1 MMRLVIVL
9 AILGFGLV
17 VLLLNRDSGQSFGMS
32 NGDFASFISL
42 LPFAVMLSAGILASR
57 RSLGESA
64 RQLALWVL
72 IILALVT
79 GYLYRDDLSAVGSRL
94 TAGLIPG
101 RAVIA
106 TGIDGQPE
114 VVLHKTRSG
123 HFETTVDIDSVPVD
137 VMIDTGASTV
147 ALRYEDAQRIGIDM
161 SSLVFNR
168 AIMTANGRALAAQVR
183 LRQVA
188 LGPIVR
194 RDVEASVMEK
204 GQLDQSLLGMSFLS
218 TLASLQIRT
227 DELRLR
233 D

>member
-1 MMRLVIVL
+1 MRLVIVL
-9 AILGFGLV
+9 AILAFGLA
-17 VLLLNRDSGQSFGMS
+17 VLLLNQDSGRSFGMA

-64 RQLALWVL
+64 RQLMLWVL
-72 IILALVT
+72 IILTLVT
-79 GYLYRDDLSAVGSRL
+79 GYLYRDDLRSVGSRL

-114 VVLHKTRSG
+114 VILHKTRGG
-123 HFETTVDIDSVPVD
+123 HFETTIDIDSVPVD

-218 TLASLQIRT
+218 TLASLQMRT

>member
-1 MMRLVIVL
+1 MRLVIVL

-17 VLLLNRDSGQSFGMS
+17 VLMVNQDTGRSFGMS
-32 NGDFASFISL
+32 NDDFGNFISL
-42 LPFAVMLSAGILASR
+42 LPFAAMLSVGLLASR
-57 RSLGESA
+57 RSLGQA
-64 RQLALWVL
+64 VRQLLLWLL
-72 IILALVT
+72 IGLALVT
-79 GYLYRDDLSAVGSRL
+79 GYLYRDELRSVGERL

-123 HFETTVDIDSVPVD
+123 HFEATVDMNAVPVD

-147 ALRYEDAQRIGIDM
+147 ALRYEDAERIGIDM
-161 SSLVFNR
+161 SRLSFTR
-168 AIMTANGRALAAQVR
+168 AIMTANGRAMAAPVR
-183 LRQVA
+183 LRQIA

-194 RDVEASVMEK
+194 QDVEASVIEK

-218 TLASLQIRT
+218 TLASLQMRT